1 MKINQKQQEVRK
13 NVNELSFAI
22 QTAID
27 DICTKHDFNIT
38 YAEINAA
45 LIDVLKSNNGFELKE
60 IWKNDE

>member
-22 QTAID
+22 QTVID
-27 DICTKHDFNIT
+27 DICAKHDFKLT

-45 LIDVLKSNNGFELKE
+45 LLDVLKSNNGFELKE
-60 IWKNDE
+60 MWNN